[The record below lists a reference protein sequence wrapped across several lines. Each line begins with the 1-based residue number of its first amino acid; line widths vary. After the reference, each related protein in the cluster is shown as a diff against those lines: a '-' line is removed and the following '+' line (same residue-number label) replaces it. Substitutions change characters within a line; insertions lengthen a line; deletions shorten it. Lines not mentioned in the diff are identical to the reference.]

1 LSRTEG
7 NREKRGAAYAVYASL
22 GLTVA
27 ESLLIGCVPVVVE
40 GPSDQHYLTA
50 IKTVL
55 VAAGNLKM
63 GRELIF
69 PPAGGTKG
77 VKAVASILGGRDE
90 ELPITLFDS
99 DTQGKA
105 TAQALK
111 TGIYVDQ
118 PNLVLQIA
126 PYTGIADS
134 EIEDLMP
141 PEMIARE
148 LDRWLR
154 HDVAFADEMQAGTPI
169 VPQIEAWAEKHK
181 IELTKPGW
189 KVELAKRVKHRLLDG
204 GVSSVPQQHLDR
216 WTKLFNDFQTVRAP
230 SATKAAPTS
239 K

>member
-1 LSRTEG
+1 
-7 NREKRGAAYAVYASL
+7 
-22 GLTVA
+22 
-27 ESLLIGCVPVVVE
+27 VVVE

-111 TGIYVDQ
+111 AGIYAYQ
-118 PNLVLQIA
+118 SHLVLQVA

-134 EIEDLMP
+134 EIEDSMP
-141 PEMIARE
+141 PELIGRE
-148 LDRWLR
+148 LDRLLR
-154 HDVAFADEMQAGTPI
+154 HDVSF
-169 VPQIEAWAEKHK
+169 
-181 IELTKPGW
+181 
-189 KVELAKRVKHRLLDG
+189 R
-204 GVSSVPQQHLDR
+204 
-216 WTKLFNDFQTVRAP
+216 
-230 SATKAAPTS
+230 
-239 K
+239 